1 MTDFAWLIEAPGPHY
16 LATRTLGI
24 NEFFWTPDANKAVRF
39 VSLDAA
45 DGVMMGVRQMNPAL
59 FAFAVTLGDARP
71 VEHGWA
77 AAKKD
82 ER

>member
-16 LATRTLGI
+16 LGTRTLGVH
-24 NEFFWTPDANKAVRF
+24 EFYWTAAPSRAVRF
-39 VSLDAA
+39 VSREAA
-45 DGVMMGVRQMNPAL
+45 DGVMMAVRHMAPAL

-71 VEHGWA
+71 VEHGWIA
-77 AAKKD
+77 AGED